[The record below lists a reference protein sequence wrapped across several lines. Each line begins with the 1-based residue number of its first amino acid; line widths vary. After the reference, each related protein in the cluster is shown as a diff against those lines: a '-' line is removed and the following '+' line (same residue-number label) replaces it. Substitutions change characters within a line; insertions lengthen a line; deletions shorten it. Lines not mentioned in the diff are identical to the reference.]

1 VAMPDIRAKMMKAV
15 VYDRYGDADVLLVH
29 DIRRPAR
36 PTSGE
41 VHVRVMAAA
50 LNPKDVL
57 VRRGKFKLV
66 TGWRFPRGVGYDFA
80 GTVIAGARFASGTRV
95 YGMVNGWRG
104 RTFAEEVVC
113 AADECDAMPALSFE
127 EAAGIPLAG
136 QTALQAVRDIGR
148 VCAGATVCING
159 ASGGVGVFAVQIAKA
174 LGARVTT
181 LSSARNIDFCHSLGA
196 DEALDYAR
204 DEPFTRP
211 GAFDVIFDV
220 FGNRGFAR
228 VVSSLKQHGVFIEAV
243 PSPSILL
250 AALGTSFISS
260 KRARLVIVR
269 SRAADL
275 ATLRHWVEEG
285 RLSPVVDRVY
295 DLEQAADAQRYLETK
310 RARGKVV
317 VRIGR

>member
-1 VAMPDIRAKMMKAV
+1 MKAV
-15 VYDRYGDADVLLVH
+15 VYDRYGDAGVLTVRDV
-29 DIRRPAR
+29 RPLAP

-57 VRRGKFKLV
+57 VRQGKFKLV

-80 GTVIAGARFASGTRV
+80 GTVIDGARFASGTRV

-113 AADECDAMPALSFE
+113 AADECDVMPALSFE
-127 EAAGIPLAG
+127 AAAAIPLAG

-148 VCAGATVCING
+148 VSAGATVCING
-159 ASGGVGVFAVQIAKA
+159 ASGGVGVFAVQITKA

-181 LSSARNIDFCHSLGA
+181 LSSARNVDLCHKLGA

-204 DEPFTRP
+204 DDPFMRP
-211 GAFDVIFDV
+211 GAFDVIFDI
-220 FGNRGFAR
+220 FGNRAFER
-228 VVSSLKQHGVFIEAV
+228 VAASLKPHGVFIEAV
-243 PSPSILL
+243 PSLRILL
-250 AALGTSFISS
+250 AALRTGLTSSR
-260 KRARLVIVR
+260 RARPVIVR

-285 RLSPVVDRVY
+285 RLSPVVDRVC
-295 DLEQAADAQRYLETK
+295 DLDPTADAQRYLETK

-317 VRIGR
+317 VRIDR

>member
-1 VAMPDIRAKMMKAV
+1 MPDTVAKMMKAV
-15 VYDRYGDADVLLVH
+15 LYDRYGGADVLTVR
-29 DIRRPAR
+29 DVSRPAR
-36 PTSGE
+36 PMSGE

-57 VRRGKFKLV
+57 VRRGKFKLL

-104 RTFAEEVVC
+104 RTLAEEVVC
-113 AADECDAMPALSFE
+113 AADECDVMPALSFE
-127 EAAGIPLAG
+127 EAAAIPLAG
-136 QTALQAVRDIGR
+136 QTALQAVRNIGR
-148 VCAGATVCING
+148 VCAGATVCVNG
-159 ASGGVGVFAVQIAKA
+159 ASGGVGLFAVQIAKA
-174 LGARVTT
+174 LGAQVTT
-181 LSSARNIDFCHSLGA
+181 LSSARNIDLCHKWGA

-204 DEPFTRP
+204 DDPFTRP

-220 FGNRGFAR
+220 FGNRDFAR
-228 VVSSLKQHGVFIEAV
+228 VTSSLKQHGVFIGAV
-243 PSPSILL
+243 PSPKILL
-250 AALGTSFISS
+250 AVLRTSFTSY

-295 DLEQAADAQRYLETK
+295 DLEEAADAQRYLETK

>member
-1 VAMPDIRAKMMKAV
+1 MPDIRVKMMKAV
-15 VYDRYGDADVLLVH
+15 VYNRCGDADVLVVH
-29 DIRRPAR
+29 DIRQPAR

-57 VRRGKFKLV
+57 VRRGKFKLL
-66 TGWRFPRGVGYDFA
+66 TGWGFPRGVGYDFA
-80 GTVIAGARFASGTRV
+80 GTVIAGARFAAGTRV

-113 AADECDAMPALSFE
+113 AADECDVMPALSFE

-136 QTALQAVRDIGR
+136 QTALQAIRNIGR
-148 VCAGATVCING
+148 VHAGATVCING

-181 LSSARNIDFCHSLGA
+181 LSSARNIDLCRKLGA

-204 DEPFTRP
+204 DAPFTCP

-228 VVSSLKQHGVFIEAV
+228 VGSSLKPHGVFIEAV
-243 PSPSILL
+243 PSPPILL
-250 AALGTSFISS
+250 AALRTSFISS

-275 ATLRHWVEEG
+275 ATLRHWVEQG
-285 RLSPVVDRVY
+285 RLAPVVDRIY